1 VVTAGLDT
9 LEPPAVR
16 LRRCDRD
23 TGPQRALL
31 PSTGGSAPPLRFSR
45 PAGAVLAPCLGGDS
59 PECRPHFNSC
69 AAPDGRGLG
78 WSGSS
83 VDYRRRNLGGSTFS
97 TS

>member
-31 PSTGGSAPPLRFSR
+31 PSTGGVRLRSGSPVPQGLFWPHVWVGTVPSAARTSIH
-45 PAGAVLAPCLGGDS
+45 VLLLTDADLGGPARAWTIDV
-59 PECRPHFNSC
+59 
-69 AAPDGRGLG
+69 G
-78 WSGSS
+78 
-83 VDYRRRNLGGSTFS
+83 T
-97 TS
+97 